1 MPFATP
7 TILGRPF
14 AVWPATLQVMPE
26 GILDAGF
33 GRFFLG
39 VRLSN
44 GSTQA
49 WPAVE
54 VRISPRGR
62 RILGAAA
69 ISIGDGWSTGDAAA
83 VGQTTSTEWI
93 PVPALAV
100 NAFQTVFYKLDATK
114 ATVGLH
120 TLELEVRDPTAPAT
134 TLKVRA
140 PLLVARTSCHGTQRT
155 FTAASDV
162 GTLSASLSAVT
173 MDQEMFRRV
182 LGRVRAIAGTPA
194 PGVRTPADT
203 ERLRLRLR
211 ALLCGEEPDVCSV
224 LADLTTSCALPTPAP
239 PGPSPV
245 GGLGALAI
253 YSDQGTVLA
262 DRVKIADGS
271 VGSNKNVTVGND
283 AVINAAISSGQNV
296 VLGDRTIVQGDVT
309 AAGTVQLGAGTQV
322 KGTQREHGP
331 FASMT
336 IPTKTITVGSTVL
349 TVNSN
354 QGTTASPFVI
364 NPGNYA
370 SITVNSSNVISLSAG
385 LFQTGTFVLNADVT
399 LIINQT
405 SGLVDVRARD
415 NLQFGD
421 RLIVKI
427 TQPTSGPVTPQFYS
441 NQSTGEARVGTDIA
455 SFLATITVPQG
466 TLHISS
472 RTNMSG
478 SLLAKNVNIDPDA
491 GVARSPA
498 DDWLGTGA
506 SGIEFLGY
514 PTGFDYAVSYK
525 DGFVGTTGPLAFGLV
540 PWKALLANTMLL
552 FDLGLPGALAAD
564 LAAMADKAVI
574 GTVKTSVL
582 NAPTTAPSPAPPST
596 TAGSVDAAVVAVRG
610 NRSLGFP
617 LFQLLDAQP
626 GEANSVPVNVVGGVI
641 STPGTFMT
649 NAEIDV
655 AIAAAVSS
663 PNGVKV
669 YKVGAGTGVTRGV
682 MQSIAPIT
690 PRDDPGGTLQFV
702 NQLIVV
708 KDTTAASGGDFAG
721 PGDSGAL
728 WLQVGT
734 NKVVG
739 LTHTVGSN
747 GAAIVSRIQDVI
759 NALAIQFA

>member
-44 GSTQA
+44 GSTQT

-69 ISIGDGWSTGDAAA
+69 VSVSDGWSAGDAAA

-100 NAFQTVFYKLDATK
+100 NAFQVVFFKLDATN

-120 TLELEVRDPTAPAT
+120 SLELEVRDPTAPT
-134 TLKVRA
+134 VTLKVSA
-140 PLLVARTSCHGTQRT
+140 PLLVSRTSCHGTQRT

-173 MDQEMFRRV
+173 MDQELFRRV
-182 LGRVRAIAGTPA
+182 LGRVRAISGTPA

-211 ALLCGEEPDVCSV
+211 ALLCGEESDVCAV

-239 PGPSPV
+239 PGPPPV
-245 GGLGALAI
+245 SGLGALAI
-253 YSDQGTVLA
+253 FSDQGTVLA

-283 AVINAAISSGQNV
+283 AIINAAISSGQNV
-296 VLGDRTIVQGDVT
+296 ALGDRTIVQGDVT
-309 AAGTVQLGAGTQV
+309 AAGTIQLGAGTQV
-322 KGTQREHGP
+322 MGAQHEHGS
-331 FASMT
+331 FTSMT
-336 IPTKTITVGSTVL
+336 IPTKTITVGTTAL
-349 TVNSN
+349 TVNSG
-354 QGTTASPFVI
+354 QGTATNPFVI
-364 NPGNYA
+364 NPGSYA
-370 SITVNSSNVISLSAG
+370 SITVNSNNVISLSAG
-385 LFQTGTFVLNADVT
+385 LFQTGTFIINADVT
-399 LIINQT
+399 VNINQT
-405 SGLVDVRARD
+405 AGLVDVRARD

-421 RLIVKI
+421 RMIVKL
-427 TQPTSGPVTPQFYS
+427 TQPASGAVAPQFYS

-455 SFLATITVPQG
+455 SFLAAITVPQG

-478 SLLAKNVNIDPDA
+478 SLLAKNINIDPDA
-491 GVARSPA
+491 GVARVPA

-514 PTGFDYAVSYK
+514 STGFDYAVTYK
-525 DGFVGTTGPLAFGLV
+525 DGFFGTTGPLAFGRV
-540 PWKALLANTMLL
+540 PWKALLANAMLM
-552 FDLGLPGALAAD
+552 FDLGLPGAVAAD
-564 LAAMADKAVI
+564 LVAMADKAVI
-574 GTVKTSVL
+574 GTVKAVSL
-582 NAPTTAPSPAPPST
+582 NAPTTPPSPPPPST
-596 TAGSVDAAVVAVRG
+596 TPGSVDAAAVAVRG

-626 GEANSVPVNVVGGVI
+626 GEANSVPVNAVGGVI

-649 NAEIDV
+649 NADID
-655 AIAAAVSS
+655 AALAAATTN

-669 YKVGAGTGVTRGV
+669 YKVGAGTGVSRGI

-708 KDTTAASGGDFAG
+708 ADTTASSGGGFAG

-759 NALAIQFA
+759 NALQIQLA